1 MSLRARSIRGGSF
14 GGSIQTN
21 RIPLESTI
29 KSPFLSMKKKI
40 LKYLKTFKGLIGALV
55 DIDAT
60 DPSKSASIVIKEPD
74 RRVRVGNRDGEICDS
89 GAISCVPETRVE
101 AVGSTVSI
109 VNRYARGSKA

>member
-1 MSLRARSIRGGSF
+1 M
-14 GGSIQTN
+14 
-21 RIPLESTI
+21 
-29 KSPFLSMKKKI
+29 
-40 LKYLKTFKGLIGALV
+40 IGAFV

-101 AVGSTVSI
+101 AVGSAVSI
-109 VNRYARGSKA
+109 VNRYARGSKARLRDGVVALRD